1 MSVQVDLIVAGGG
14 PSGLATALNAAQ
26 RGLSVVVVE
35 PKPGVIDKACG
46 EGLMPAAVRA
56 LAALDVHPE
65 TSFPFTGIRY
75 RNRGESADGVFAGG
89 PGLGVRRTVLHA
101 ALREAAERAGVKRVQ
116 SKVSDIVQTD
126 STVTAAGHTGRYLI
140 AADGLSSGIRANLG
154 LNLPSKRPSRLG
166 LRRHYTMPPWSDRVE
181 VFWSDRAEA
190 YVTPVADDLIGVA
203 ILFDGDPIPAGKGA
217 EAKYNTLLAKFPEL
231 MERLTAEACTVV
243 RGAGPFERR
252 VRTRRAGRVL
262 LVGDAAGYL
271 DPITGEGIRMGL
283 ATAELAIQHIVR
295 GDVHRYDLAWRRET
309 RAYWWM
315 TSGLLW
321 ARDRP
326 VLRRQMVPFL
336 RRTPWLFTR
345 IVGVL
350 GG

>member
-1 MSVQVDLIVAGGG
+1 MSTQVDVIVAGGG
-14 PSGLATALNAAQ
+14 PSGLAAALHAAQ
-26 RGLSVVVVE
+26 NGLSVVVIE

-56 LAALDVHPE
+56 LEALDVHPE
-65 TSFPFTGIRY
+65 TSFPFAGICY
-75 RNRGESADGVFAGG
+75 RDNGQSADGAFAGG
-89 PGLGVRRTVLHA
+89 PGLGVRRTVLHT
-101 ALREAAERAGVKRVQ
+101 ALREAAERAGVQRVEGR
-116 SKVSDIVQTD
+116 VTDIVQTE

-140 AADGLSSGIRANLG
+140 AADGLSSGIRAKLG
-154 LNLPSKRPSRLG
+154 LNLPSKRPNRLG
-166 LRRHYTMPPWSDRVE
+166 LRRHYTMAPWSDRVE
-181 VFWSDRAEA
+181 VFWSERAEA

-203 ILFDGDPIPAGKGA
+203 VLFDGDPIPPGKGA
-217 EAKYNTLLAKFPEL
+217 EAKYNTLLAEFPDL
-231 MERLTAEACTVV
+231 LERLTGKASTVV

-252 VRTRRAGRVL
+252 VRTRQVGRVL

-283 ATAELAIQHIVR
+283 ATAELAVQHIVR
-295 GDVHRYDLAWRRET
+295 GDIQHYDRAWRRET

-315 TSGLLW
+315 TGGLLW

-326 VLRRQMVPFL
+326 LLRRQMVPLL
-336 RRTPWLFTR
+336 RRMPWLFSR

>member
-1 MSVQVDLIVAGGG
+1 MAVQVDVIVAGGG
-14 PSGLATALNAAQ
+14 PSGLAAALNAAQ
-26 RGLSVVVVE
+26 KGLSVVVVE

-56 LAALDVHPE
+56 LSALDVHPE
-65 TSFPFTGIRY
+65 TSFPFAGICY
-75 RNRGESADGVFAGG
+75 RNNGQCADGAFAGE
-89 PGLGVRRTVLHA
+89 PGLGVRRTVLHT
-101 ALREAAERAGVKRVQ
+101 ALREAAERAGVQRVEG
-116 SKVSDIVQTD
+116 KVKDIAQTD
-126 STVTAAGHTGRYLI
+126 SSVTAAGHTGRYLI
-140 AADGLSSGIRANLG
+140 AADGLSSGIRAGLD
-154 LNLPSKRPSRLG
+154 LNLPSKRANRLG
-166 LRRHYTMPPWSDRVE
+166 LRRHYTMAPWSDRVE

-203 ILFDGDPIPAGKGA
+203 VLFDGDPIPPGKGA
-217 EAKYNTLLAKFPEL
+217 EAKYNTLLSEFPEL
-231 MERLTAEACTVV
+231 MERLTGEASTVV

-252 VRTRRAGRVL
+252 VRTRQAGRVL

-283 ATAELAIQHIVR
+283 ATAELAIEHIVR
-295 GDVHRYDLAWRRET
+295 GDIHNYDRAWRRET

-315 TSGLLW
+315 TGGLLW

-326 VLRRQMVPFL
+326 VLRRQMVPLL
-336 RRTPWLFTR
+336 RRMPWLFTR